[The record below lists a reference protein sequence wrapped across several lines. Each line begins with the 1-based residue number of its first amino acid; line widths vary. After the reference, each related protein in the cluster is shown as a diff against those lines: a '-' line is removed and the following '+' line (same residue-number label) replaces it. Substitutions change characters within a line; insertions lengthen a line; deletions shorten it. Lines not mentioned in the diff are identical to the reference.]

1 MTRDTYSETDRQ
13 TTIQDLNTYADT
25 LRDASSLFEE
35 KVDELSLLRRIG
47 NIVGYLFDKEV
58 FYHKL
63 IDILLEETPAE
74 NCSFMLIDADTD
86 KLIIKM
92 ARGRNDHGTFFEHP
106 QDSETLFSL
115 GEGIAGK
122 VALGKEIILINEV
135 SEDRRFKIRE
145 TRFPINSLLCAPL
158 IFKDKAIGVINLSSS
173 RAHAFKESHKRVLQL
188 LCTFV
193 SSIIAHAAAYIKA
206 RDQEKFEA
214 MFEGVKFPILLLDP
228 KTMKITECNNYTEE
242 WLGYGREELLRKENV
257 FEAVP
262 PEHRDRALH
271 IIREIRSKNNLAF
284 YELPFI
290 KKEGSIALTEING
303 TLISYQ
309 ERKAIQLTIRDIT
322 EAKHSQEALRSTR
335 DYLDNIIESS
345 LDSIV
350 VSDGTGHITR
360 VNKSLLTMLGYQE
373 EELVG
378 KISMVLS
385 PTKEGLYQCT
395 TGEVVPID
403 KNFFKES
410 WSMLRR
416 LQEEGKIS
424 SWELYFIRK
433 DTTVIP
439 VEQNIVYL
447 YNKSGKVTG
456 TVSIIRDIT
465 ERKKAINQ
473 LKEARD
479 SLVKVIEASIDGI
492 IIMDA
497 VGTILS
503 VNTAVEKITGIK
515 KADIIGTHIS
525 QFSPLDEQRKK
536 EIRAILMEEF
546 FEKGYACFEYTW
558 HKEDG
563 SAVEMEQI
571 SNLVKDEQ
579 GNSIA
584 AISIIRDVTQR
595 KLAEKEIKRTRDFL
609 ENILEGSRDGIII
622 TDEKGY
628 ILFTNSAVE
637 QISGFKKEAAMGMH
651 ASTLTVPDEDMRKTA
666 LEKTKELFERG
677 FTTYETLHKSKE
689 GRVIHVECT
698 TTLIKDE
705 KEAFI
710 AAVSILRDITE
721 RNEMEHKLIQSEKLK
736 SLGELAGGVAH
747 DFNNVLAAIF
757 GRAQLLKLH
766 IDTPRGTTERRKSV
780 SDLKKSLEVIEK
792 AALDGAETVRRIQD
806 FARTRGNDDYLSLIN
821 INEAIDYAI
830 EFTKVR
836 WKNEAEAKG
845 VTYHIKKELSS
856 LPPLKGSAAELRE
869 VVTNL
874 INNALDAM
882 PQGGQITIKTFKD
895 NHHLSVK
902 ISDTGSG
909 IPASIQDRIFDP
921 FFTTKGVQA
930 TGLGLSVSYGIITR
944 HRGMITVD
952 SVEGRGATFTI
963 QFPLT
968 EHIRNKKHHHKKVT
982 PPSPERQ
989 KVRIL
994 IIEDEKEVREV
1005 LHDILSHAGYE
1016 VETAP
1021 QGNEGVELFKQKH
1034 FDAVFTDLGMPGMS
1048 GWQVAEEIKKIN
1060 NKTFVALIT
1069 GWEVNLQS
1077 NELKEN
1083 KVDLVVHKPF
1093 QIDQLLQLVQKALQA
1108 RRD

>member
-1 MTRDTYSETDRQ
+1 MTRDTYSESDRQ

-158 IFKDKAIGVINLSSS
+158 VFKDKAIGVINLSSS

-193 SSIIAHAAAYIKA
+193 SSIIAHAAASIKA

-271 IIREIRSKNNLAF
+271 IVREISTKHNLGF

-322 EAKHSQEALRSTR
+322 K
-335 DYLDNIIESS
+335 
-345 LDSIV
+345 
-350 VSDGTGHITR
+350 
-360 VNKSLLTMLGYQE
+360 
-373 EELVG
+373 
-378 KISMVLS
+378 
-385 PTKEGLYQCT
+385 
-395 TGEVVPID
+395 
-403 KNFFKES
+403 
-410 WSMLRR
+410 
-416 LQEEGKIS
+416 
-424 SWELYFIRK
+424 RK
-433 DTTVIP
+433 
-439 VEQNIVYL
+439 
-447 YNKSGKVTG
+447 
-456 TVSIIRDIT
+456 
-465 ERKKAINQ
+465 
-473 LKEARD
+473 
-479 SLVKVIEASIDGI
+479 
-492 IIMDA
+492 
-497 VGTILS
+497 
-503 VNTAVEKITGIK
+503 
-515 KADIIGTHIS
+515 
-525 QFSPLDEQRKK
+525 
-536 EIRAILMEEF
+536 
-546 FEKGYACFEYTW
+546 
-558 HKEDG
+558 
-563 SAVEMEQI
+563 
-571 SNLVKDEQ
+571 
-579 GNSIA
+579 
-584 AISIIRDVTQR
+584 
-595 KLAEKEIKRTRDFL
+595 
-609 ENILEGSRDGIII
+609 
-622 TDEKGY
+622 
-628 ILFTNSAVE
+628 
-637 QISGFKKEAAMGMH
+637 
-651 ASTLTVPDEDMRKTA
+651 
-666 LEKTKELFERG
+666 
-677 FTTYETLHKSKE
+677 
-689 GRVIHVECT
+689 
-698 TTLIKDE
+698 
-705 KEAFI
+705 
-710 AAVSILRDITE
+710 
-721 RNEMEHKLIQSEKLK
+721 EMEHKLIQSEKLK

-747 DFNNVLAAIF
+747 DFNNVLAAIL

-806 FARTRGNDDYLSLIN
+806 FAQMRGNDDYLSLIN

-836 WKNEAEAKG
+836 WKNEAEAQG

-856 LPPLKGSAAELRE
+856 LPPLKGSATELRE

-895 NHHLSVK
+895 NHHLAVT

-909 IPASIQDRIFDP
+909 IPTSIQDRIFDP

-944 HRGMITVD
+944 HRGMISVE
-952 SVEGRGATFTI
+952 SVEGGGATFTI

-968 EHIRNKKHHHKKVT
+968 EHTRDKKHHHKNVT

-1060 NKTFVALIT
+1060 NKTFVVLVT
-1069 GWEVNLQS
+1069 GWEVNPQS
-1077 NELKEN
+1077 NELKKNE
-1083 KVDLVVHKPF
+1083 VDLVVHKPF
-1093 QIDQLLQLVQKALQA
+1093 QIDQLLQLVQKTLHA

>member
-271 IIREIRSKNNLAF
+271 IIREIRSKHNLAF

-309 ERKAIQLTIRDIT
+309 ERKAIQLTI
-322 EAKHSQEALRSTR
+322 
-335 DYLDNIIESS
+335 
-345 LDSIV
+345 
-350 VSDGTGHITR
+350 
-360 VNKSLLTMLGYQE
+360 
-373 EELVG
+373 
-378 KISMVLS
+378 
-385 PTKEGLYQCT
+385 
-395 TGEVVPID
+395 
-403 KNFFKES
+403 
-410 WSMLRR
+410 
-416 LQEEGKIS
+416 
-424 SWELYFIRK
+424 
-433 DTTVIP
+433 
-439 VEQNIVYL
+439 
-447 YNKSGKVTG
+447 
-456 TVSIIRDIT
+456 
-465 ERKKAINQ
+465 
-473 LKEARD
+473 
-479 SLVKVIEASIDGI
+479 
-492 IIMDA
+492 
-497 VGTILS
+497 
-503 VNTAVEKITGIK
+503 
-515 KADIIGTHIS
+515 
-525 QFSPLDEQRKK
+525 
-536 EIRAILMEEF
+536 
-546 FEKGYACFEYTW
+546 
-558 HKEDG
+558 
-563 SAVEMEQI
+563 
-571 SNLVKDEQ
+571 
-579 GNSIA
+579 
-584 AISIIRDVTQR
+584 
-595 KLAEKEIKRTRDFL
+595 
-609 ENILEGSRDGIII
+609 
-622 TDEKGY
+622 
-628 ILFTNSAVE
+628 
-637 QISGFKKEAAMGMH
+637 
-651 ASTLTVPDEDMRKTA
+651 
-666 LEKTKELFERG
+666 
-677 FTTYETLHKSKE
+677 
-689 GRVIHVECT
+689 
-698 TTLIKDE
+698 
-705 KEAFI
+705 
-710 AAVSILRDITE
+710 RDITE